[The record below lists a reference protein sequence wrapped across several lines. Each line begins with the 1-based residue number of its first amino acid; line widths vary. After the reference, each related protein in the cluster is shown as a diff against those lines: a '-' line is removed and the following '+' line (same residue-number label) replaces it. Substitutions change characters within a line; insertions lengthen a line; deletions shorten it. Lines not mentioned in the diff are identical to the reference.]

1 MNLRYIRL
9 IEVKNNPEKLSTT
22 KVGDYGP
29 FFIVY
34 NIENKHDLWRG
45 ENCIK
50 KLHSINKQQESYENV
65 KFCHICKEKLKINM
79 LSIKILQS

>member
-34 NIENKHDLWRG
+34 NIENKHDLLRG
-45 ENCIK
+45 KNCIK
-50 KLHSINKQQESYENV
+50 KLHSIKKQQESYENV
-65 KFCHICKEKLKINM
+65 KLCHICKEKLKISM
-79 LSIKILQS
+79 LKLQS